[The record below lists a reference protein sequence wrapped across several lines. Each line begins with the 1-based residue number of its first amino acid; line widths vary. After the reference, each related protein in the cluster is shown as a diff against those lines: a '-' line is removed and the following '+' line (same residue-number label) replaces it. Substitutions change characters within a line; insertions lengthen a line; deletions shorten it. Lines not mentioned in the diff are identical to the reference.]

1 MAIIQQPL
9 SFSSWADEIDESDV
23 NTLPAPTEKIIGDTK
38 ILTEYTFNDDGKK
51 TKIVRTFKIEKKMV
65 LQSIAQRKKWKKFGM
80 SSKDRPGPG
89 KNLPLV

>member
-1 MAIIQQPL
+1 L
-9 SFSSWADEIDESDV
+9 YFCSWADEIDESDV
-23 NTLPAPTEKIIGDTK
+23 NTLPAPTEKVIGDTK

-65 LQSIAQRKKWKKFGM
+65 QQSIAQRKKWKKFGM

-89 KNLPLV
+89 HCSYTCPN